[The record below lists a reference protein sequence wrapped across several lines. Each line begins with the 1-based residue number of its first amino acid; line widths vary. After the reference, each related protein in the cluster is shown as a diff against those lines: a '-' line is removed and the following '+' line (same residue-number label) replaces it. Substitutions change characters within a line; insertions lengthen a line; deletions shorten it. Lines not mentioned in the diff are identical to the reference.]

1 MENEEL
7 LPLKR
12 ELSEKAASKQLDSY
26 GYYLYAIIHHLLYW
40 TICCIAGMEL
50 Y

>member
-12 ELSEKAASKQLDSY
+12 RLAEKAASKQLDSY
-26 GYYLYAIIHHLLYW
+26 GYYLYASSLMRGEGGRGCALL
-40 TICCIAGMEL
+40 
-50 Y
+50 